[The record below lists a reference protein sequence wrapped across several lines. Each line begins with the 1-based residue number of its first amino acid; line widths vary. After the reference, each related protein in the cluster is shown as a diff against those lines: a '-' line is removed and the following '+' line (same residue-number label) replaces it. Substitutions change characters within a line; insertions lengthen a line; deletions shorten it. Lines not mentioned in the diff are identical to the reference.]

1 MKKYIII
8 PTYNEADNLSKL
20 VERIFDL
27 NISNL
32 NIIVVDDNSQD
43 GTGKIADNLSK
54 KYPLIA
60 IHRQGKLGLG
70 SAYLAGFKRAL
81 ELKADIIFEMD
92 ADFSHDPK
100 DLPRMIA
107 EIDNG
112 YDVVIGSRR
121 IQGGNVQGWNWLRN
135 LESKSAMTFARF
147 VLGLKTKDITA
158 GFRCY
163 RSQVLNHI
171 PVDKIKSNS
180 YAFQEEMIYLC
191 EKQSFKIK
199 EIPVTFIDRKFGQSK
214 LGVKDIFEFF
224 LTVFRLKFSK

>member
-43 GTGKIADNLSK
+43 GTGKIADELSK
-54 KYPLIA
+54 KYPLIV

-163 RSQVLNHI
+163 RPPSLLSHQDFWFGLQNHQ
-171 PVDKIKSNS
+171 K
-180 YAFQEEMIYLC
+180 
-191 EKQSFKIK
+191 
-199 EIPVTFIDRKFGQSK
+199 
-214 LGVKDIFEFF
+214 
-224 LTVFRLKFSK
+224 